1 MKKTYLTVLTII
13 TILCIIFGS
22 LYHIGGFFGKIS
34 HFPFPVPS
42 FSVGRGEEISFEEK
56 YSDIS
61 AIDMD
66 VDFMNVRI
74 DSHNGSEVVATYTG
88 SDRLKPIIEVKN
100 GTLNIT
106 QKQKVKVSL
115 TSEKT
120 SFTLM
125 LPSDKPLKEVEVDVD
140 MGNVDMNN
148 FITENLIID
157 TDMGNIEGGNITAD
171 NTDISAD
178 MGNVSLTGMEFASLG
193 IDTDMGN
200 VDITSK
206 KSLENYAFSCNADAG
221 NININGKKVSKDYM
235 TTGSEGTVRIDT
247 DMGNIAIDY

>member
-34 HFPFPVPS
+34 SFPFPVPQL
-42 FSVGRGEEISFEEK
+42 SVGRDKDVSFEEK
-56 YSDIS
+56 YNGIS

-66 VDFMNVRI
+66 VDFMNVKI
-74 DSHNGSEVVATYTG
+74 DSHNGSEVVATYEG

-100 GTLNIT
+100 GVLSIS
-106 QKQKVKVSL
+106 QKQKVKLSL
-115 TSEKT
+115 TTDKT
-120 SFTLM
+120 SFTLL
-125 LPSDKPLKEVEVDVD
+125 LPSDNPLKEVSVDVD

-148 FITENLIID
+148 FITEKMSID

-171 NTDISAD
+171 STDISAD
-178 MGNVSLTGMEFASLG
+178 MGNVSLTGMEFSSLE

-200 VDITSK
+200 VDITSRK
-206 KSLENYAFSCNADAG
+206 NLDNYAFACDADGG
-221 NININGKKVSKDYM
+221 NININGTKVSKDYM
-235 TTGSEGTVRIDT
+235 TTGSEGTVMIDT
-247 DMGNIAIDY
+247 DMGNISIDY